1 MSSRVCGPV
10 SVFCAWR
17 PATRANSWRPLA
29 CERCRPVRVHRA
41 LSSTCSRAGG
51 HSSTPWPRMASAT
64 TATFAAPATTTDDR
78 RRRSSNKDTR
88 CAMANALTAQ
98 LQQPEIDAMP
108 FAERLALL
116 VDIQHSAMLTAALA
130 QRLTRAG
137 MRQSA
142 CMENLDL
149 RTPLGLDRSTM
160 QALAS
165 GLWIRQH
172 RNVLIS
178 GAAGIG
184 KSWIACALGN
194 QAARDGVSVLYKR
207 LSRLL
212 DELAVARLHGRQA
225 RMLKTLARTRLLIL
239 DDWAMVKLTADQRRD
254 LMEVID
260 DRHDRGSTIVA
271 TQIPQDSWHLQIGDP
286 TYADAILDR
295 LVNNAYRLE
304 LTGKSMRGNG
314 ARRAVADPA
323 VDEIGE
329 QSK

>member
-1 MSSRVCGPV
+1 MHQPTIEKLHDLRLG
-10 SVFCAWR
+10 
-17 PATRANSWRPLA
+17 
-29 CERCRPVRVHRA
+29 
-41 LSSTCSRAGG
+41 
-51 HSSTPWPRMASAT
+51 
-64 TATFAAPATTTDDR
+64 
-78 RRRSSNKDTR
+78 
-88 CAMANALTAQ
+88 AMANALTAQ

-149 RTPLGLDRSTM
+149 RTPRGLDRSTM

-194 QAARDGVSVLYKR
+194 QAARDGVPVLYKR

-212 DELAVARLHGRQA
+212 DELAIARLHGRQA
-225 RMLKTLARTRLLIL
+225 RLLKTLARTRLLIL

-271 TQIPQDSWHLQIGDP
+271 TQIPQERWHEQIGDP

-295 LVNNAYRLE
+295 LVHNAYRLE
-304 LTGKSMRGNG
+304 LKGKSMRGNG
-314 ARRAVADPA
+314 ARREVADPA
-323 VDEIGE
+323 VDEIVE